1 MGETAKFQS
10 SIISPTSFDMR
21 AFITSFFLFHFSF
34 SFSFSLFHFSFS
46 LFHFSFPLF
55 HFSFPLFQFRFLF
68 IFYFLLSSFDTVL
81 LLSSIFDN
89 FNRFN
94 CLSLFVMENDFSVL
108 GIISTESTYH
118 ENVYE
123 IKGKRN

>member
-1 MGETAKFQS
+1 MNACISKFQS
-10 SIISPTSFDMR
+10 CIISPTSFDMR
-21 AFITSFFLFHFSF
+21 AFITSFLFFYFFLFLFHFY
-34 SFSFSLFHFSFS
+34 FS

-55 HFSFPLFQFRFLF
+55 HFSFSLFQFLFLF
-68 IFYFLLSSFDTVL
+68 IFYSLLSSFDTVL

-89 FNRFN
+89 FNRFD